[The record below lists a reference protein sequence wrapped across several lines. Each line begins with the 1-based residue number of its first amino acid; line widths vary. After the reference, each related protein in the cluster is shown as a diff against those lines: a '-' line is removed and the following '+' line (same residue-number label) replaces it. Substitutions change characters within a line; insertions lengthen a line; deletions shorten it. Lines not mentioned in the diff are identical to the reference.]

1 MITNTHEMRYYL
13 PLCVPVGILCGV
25 AAGGGIEL
33 DGRWRRGLLVGSV
46 AIAAILALGTALA
59 GIFLPDPPLVAAH
72 RWALVLAGVVG
83 MLSIAWV
90 ARRPI
95 ENRLALVLT
104 IAALCALA
112 SESLGFQ
119 QHRARKRNMEPQAM
133 QLKEH
138 LPDGIPIWILGP
150 SDIAGKSA
158 SLYFYLERPVLAF
171 RPAGRLPPP
180 GSYCLLSSDRIN
192 ELNEPP
198 GFVFDPI
205 ARAEHPSRDYLL
217 GTCSWLIEEEPLETQ
232 DDSHRRQVTPGK

>member
-1 MITNTHEMRYYL
+1 
-13 PLCVPVGILCGV
+13 
-25 AAGGGIEL
+25 
-33 DGRWRRGLLVGSV
+33 
-46 AIAAILALGTALA
+46 
-59 GIFLPDPPLVAAH
+59 
-72 RWALVLAGVVG
+72 